1 MKHQALSPAAR
12 GTRAPSSAMQPTV
25 FILIERSRK
34 NIDIFRIY
42 MGIFT
47 TRQIRGFFGQAMYL
61 SVQVTASAPIA
72 KRFEII

>member
-1 MKHQALSPAAR
+1 
-12 GTRAPSSAMQPTV
+12 
-25 FILIERSRK
+25 
-34 NIDIFRIY
+34 